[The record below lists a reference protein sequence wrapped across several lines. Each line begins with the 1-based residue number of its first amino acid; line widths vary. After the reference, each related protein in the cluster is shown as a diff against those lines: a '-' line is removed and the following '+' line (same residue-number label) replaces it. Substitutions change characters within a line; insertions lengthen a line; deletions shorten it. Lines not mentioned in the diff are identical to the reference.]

1 MTADNLEA
9 VELGLKAII
18 ERIEV
23 IQTIARDLQ
32 HTPVI
37 SAEDK
42 KVSKVRGS
50 TKAVGL
56 TLD

>member
-42 KVSKVRGS
+42 KVSKG
-50 TKAVGL
+50 
-56 TLD
+56 

>member
-1 MTADNLEA
+1 MTADNLQA

-23 IQTIARDLQ
+23 IQMIARDLQ

-42 KVSKVRGS
+42 K
-50 TKAVGL
+50 GL
-56 TLD
+56 EG